1 MSKHTVWMT
10 AMISLLVAGSAL
22 AADAAPTSGLGA
34 KWEDAPKM
42 PDFFNG
48 MWRSR
53 GGMVDAAVQVGYTAK
68 AKAYIA
74 KYKPSKDLPYAGIG
88 CKTPGMPII
97 QRSGTPLKF
106 QFTPGLISVY
116 IENASMTRF
125 IHLNAKH
132 RKDSDPTFLGESV
145 AHFEGDTLVVDTVN
159 FRDDIIFQYGLV
171 NPKAGPMSGG
181 AGGAPSF
188 TNVIFGPHGPNLR
201 MVERMRLRDPDTLEV
216 KMTVLDDTV
225 FTGPYEAPVQTYI
238 RVKGEDAWPGEWQCQ
253 ISGITYY
260 DPAKDDAV
268 SLSPEEALKR
278 LDAGTLR

>member
-1 MSKHTVWMT
+1 MLKQTIWMT
-10 AMISLLVAGSAL
+10 AAVSLLAAGSAL
-22 AADAAPTSGLGA
+22 AADAAPPSGFGS
-34 KWEDAPKM
+34 KWEDASKM
-42 PDFFNG
+42 PDFFSG
-48 MWRSR
+48 MWMSR
-53 GGMVDAAVQVGYTAK
+53 GGMVDSAVQVGYTDK

-88 CKTPGMPII
+88 CKTPGLPII

-106 QFTPGLISVY
+106 QFTPGLLSIY

-132 RKDSDPTFLGESV
+132 RKESDPTFLGESI

-159 FRDDIIFQYGLV
+159 FRDDILFQYGLV
-171 NPKAGPMSGG
+171 NPKLGPMGR
-181 AGGAPSF
+181 AGGGPSF
-188 TNVIFGPHGPNLR
+188 ANVVFGPHGSNLR
-201 MVERMRLRDPDTLEV
+201 MVERIRLRDPNTLEV
-216 KMTVLDDTV
+216 KMTVHDDTV

-238 RVKGEDAWPGEWQCQ
+238 RSTGEDAWPGEWQCA

-278 LDAGTLR
+278 LDEGTLR